1 MKFYNY
7 SNINKNYTKAISLNN
22 VRSVEVKESSGK
34 SAVRFSVEITYCDN
48 NVETFRTLNEQEA
61 VAVQMEIVNLLNQ

>member
-22 VRSVEVKESSGK
+22 VRSVEVAEGSGK
-34 SAVRFSVEITYCDN
+34 STVRFSVEITYRDN

>member
-22 VRSVEVKESSGK
+22 IRSVEVEESSGK
-34 SAVRFSVEITYCDN
+34 STIRFSVKITYCDN
-48 NVETFRTLNEQEA
+48 NTEIFDVLNEQEA
-61 VAVQMEIVNLLNQ
+61 AAVHTKIVNLLNQ

>member
-48 NVETFRTLNEQEA
+48 NVETLRTLEEQEA
-61 VAVQMEIVNLLNQ
+61 VTVQMEIVNLLNQ

>member
-34 SAVRFSVEITYCDN
+34 SAVRFSVEITYRDN
-48 NVETFRTLNEQEA
+48 NIETFRTLNEQEA